1 VFDSIPAPS
10 VLTVLRDKERN
21 FVLKIYAYRQL
32 SESEAKQALSVWLS
46 SQKLKRVPQNKTVIT
61 YSILGYNCE

>member
-1 VFDSIPAPS
+1 MFDSIPVPS

-32 SESEAKQALSVWLS
+32 SESEVKHALAVWLS
-46 SQKLKRVPQNKTVIT
+46 SQNLNQVPQNKTVIT